1 MQEGGDCEAS
11 GGGGGGGWGWG
22 GSSCLDAAN
31 EGVFSII
38 TPTGCL
44 AV

>member
-1 MQEGGDCEAS
+1 MKMAKHERKDSEAS
-11 GGGGGGGWGWG
+11 GGLH
-22 GSSCLDAAN
+22 LDAAN